1 MYFVN
6 NMKEIKS
13 QQTSCYL
20 NISRAKELSVSN
32 KVWRHH
38 VRSEGWHRLVDGAVH
53 GCVDE
58 VHRDRED
65 DGAVVLRRDAVEG
78 LQVS

>member
-1 MYFVN
+1 M
-6 NMKEIKS
+6 
-13 QQTSCYL
+13 
-20 NISRAKELSVSN
+20 
-32 KVWRHH
+32 
-38 VRSEGWHRLVDGAVH
+38 RSEGWHRLVDDAVH